1 MDLDAHMRKNGWAW
15 LLIDMCAWHC
25 KCLQIHVLQWK
36 FTHTHA
42 ELGHCSSYKDKY
54 TLGTV
59 RKQLCCWQTL
69 EFSNTHLPGSS
80 FPLFSFLFHP
90 PPLISYSFFPLHIS
104 FLCFSPFIFVL
115 FTPLAA
121 GIKVA
126 NVVQLFPALFGC
138 SPFISLLHSTSAA
151 LFNLPSIYLFCPP
164 FSWLHIL
171 KNCAPIKLEPFSI
184 SSTSPS
190 LTNKQKELWVNTYT
204 WMHTRIGINVWACAH
219 KDKVD
224 TNPLHPVWPGIF
236 ASFHFS
242 PE

>member
-1 MDLDAHMRKNGWAW
+1 MHICIKMDELDC
-15 LLIDMCAWHC
+15 LLICVHDTDC

-90 PPLISYSFFPLHIS
+90 PPLISHSFFPLHIS

-151 LFNLPSIYLFCPP
+151 LFNLPSIYLFCSP

-171 KNCAPIKLEPFSI
+171 KNCAPIKLEPFSISI

-224 TNPLHPVWPGIF
+224 TNPLHPVRPGIF